1 MTKGESV
8 DLSGRGTELSS
19 SSVCQCSNC
28 LEICHDHQD
37 HQGLALS
44 AQAGWL
50 CVGSEEASI
59 AET

>member
-1 MTKGESV
+1 MTKWERV

-28 LEICHDHQD
+28 LEICHDHQ
-37 HQGLALS
+37 GLALS

-50 CVGSEEASI
+50 CVGSEEAGI